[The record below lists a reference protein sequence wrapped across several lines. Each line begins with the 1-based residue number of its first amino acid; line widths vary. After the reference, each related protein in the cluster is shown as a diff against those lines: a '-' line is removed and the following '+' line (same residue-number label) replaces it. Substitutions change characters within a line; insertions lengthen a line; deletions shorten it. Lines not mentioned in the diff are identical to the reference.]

1 MGNELS
7 IPPHVI
13 DSEPVLVFNTLT
25 KKYAILSSSLD
36 FELMQMRCGRNY
48 AVYGSGN
55 IESALA
61 LMTGYTETDDITMR
75 LINGVPK
82 NVYVC
87 GRLT

>member
-7 IPPHVI
+7 LPPHVI
-13 DSEPVLVFNTLT
+13 DSEPVLVFNPLT
-25 KKYAILSSSLD
+25 KKYAILPSSHD
-36 FELMQMRCGRNY
+36 FELMQMRCGKNY

-61 LMTGYTETDDITMR
+61 LMEDYTETDDITKR
-75 LINGVPK
+75 LIDGVPK

-87 GRLT
+87 